1 MAARNSDGI
10 VIAQVERVTESG
22 SLNPRQVKVPGV
34 LVDCV
39 VVRRARKP
47 LADLRHAVQSR
58 LFLGDPRARRFPAAD
73 GIRPAKDHRAPRRAR
88 TRTQQRRQSRHWRA
102 RRRRRHRQRRK
113 DRRSHPRLDLQKP
126 ICRRPA
132 STNKIPGLERLPIG
146 RDRGFFPAGLLLARR
161 QYSARKGKPR
171 ESLAFSGAGKAI
183 DQKELTFLDFGQ
195 V

>member
-146 RDRGFFPAGLLLARR
+146 QRSGFLSRWSVVGSTTVQRQKRKTERIFGFFWSG
-161 QYSARKGKPR
+161 KGY
-171 ESLAFSGAGKAI
+171 
-183 DQKELTFLDFGQ
+183 
-195 V
+195 